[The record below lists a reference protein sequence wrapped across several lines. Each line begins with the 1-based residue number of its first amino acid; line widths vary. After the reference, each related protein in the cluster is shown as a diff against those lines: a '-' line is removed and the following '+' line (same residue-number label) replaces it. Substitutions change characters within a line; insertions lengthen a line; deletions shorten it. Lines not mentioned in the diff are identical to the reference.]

1 MNHPL
6 DRTRSKAKSRSRC
19 SRAQVQQL
27 DLFPVLLDQCDDDLS
42 DDLLTQRIKWSSAS
56 TASIPKEA
64 RRVASSVFDL
74 ATAPVRI
81 SLQQPDKRRRDDPV
95 IRSKVIHREGGLTR
109 IMIDERDTPEWQ
121 EREYQRRARQ
131 ILPPPPMSART
142 KSEKL
147 KRILSGVEFEK
158 P

>member
-19 SRAQVQQL
+19 SRAQAQQL
-27 DLFPVLLDQCDDDLS
+27 DLFPVLLDQCDDEPS

-56 TASIPKEA
+56 QSRIPMEA

-74 ATAPVRI
+74 ALAPVRI
-81 SLQQPDKRRRDDPV
+81 QLQQPDKRRRDDPV
-95 IRSKVIHREGGLTR
+95 IRSKVIRSDNGLTR

-147 KRILSGVEFEK
+147 KKMIGGK
-158 P
+158 

>member
-27 DLFPVLLDQCDDDLS
+27 DLFPALLAESEDEAQ
-42 DDLLTQRIKWSSAS
+42 DDLLTQRIKWSSAN
-56 TASIPKEA
+56 TAQIPKEA

-74 ATAPVRI
+74 AAAPVRI

-95 IRSKVIHREGGLTR
+95 IRSKVIRRENGLTR

-147 KRILSGVEFEK
+147 KKMIGGK
-158 P
+158 

>member
-19 SRAQVQQL
+19 SRAQVVQL
-27 DLFPVLLDQCDDDLS
+27 DLFPALLAESEDDAQ

-56 TASIPKEA
+56 QSKIPKEA

-81 SLQQPDKRRRDDPV
+81 QLQQPDKRRRDDPV

-147 KRILSGVEFEK
+147 KKMIGGK
-158 P
+158 

>member
-27 DLFPVLLDQCDDDLS
+27 DLFPVLITKSEDDAQ

-56 TASIPKEA
+56 QSRIPKEA

-95 IRSKVIHREGGLTR
+95 IRSKVIRRENGLTR

-147 KRILSGVEFEK
+147 KKMIGGK
-158 P
+158 

>member
-27 DLFPVLLDQCDDDLS
+27 DLFPVLLAESEDEAQ
-42 DDLLTQRIKWSSAS
+42 DDLLTQRVKWSSAS
-56 TASIPKEA
+56 QSRIPKEA

-95 IRSKVIHREGGLTR
+95 IRSKVIRRENGLTR

-131 ILPPPPMSART
+131 VLPPPPMSART

-147 KRILSGVEFEK
+147 KKMIGGK
-158 P
+158 

>member
-6 DRTRSKAKSRSRC
+6 DRTRKPKRLSGRRLCA
-19 SRAQVQQL
+19 VQQL
-27 DLFPVLLDQCDDDLS
+27 DLFPTLLDQCDDELS
-42 DDLLTQRIKWSSAS
+42 DDLLTQRIKWSSANQS
-56 TASIPKEA
+56 RIPKEA

-74 ATAPVRI
+74 ASAPVRI

-95 IRSKVIHREGGLTR
+95 IRSRVIRRENGLTR

-147 KRILSGVEFEK
+147 KKMIGGK
-158 P
+158 

>member
-6 DRTRSKAKSRSRC
+6 DRTRKAKSRSRC

-27 DLFPVLLDQCDDDLS
+27 DLFPVQLAEPEDDAQ

-56 TASIPKEA
+56 QSRIPKEA

-81 SLQQPDKRRRDDPV
+81 QLQQPDKRRRDDPV
-95 IRSKVIHREGGLTR
+95 IRSKVIRRENGLTR

-147 KRILSGVEFEK
+147 KKMIGGK
-158 P
+158 

>member
-27 DLFPVLLDQCDDDLS
+27 DLFPVLLAESEEEAQ
-42 DDLLTQRIKWSSAS
+42 DDLLTQRIKWSSANQS
-56 TASIPKEA
+56 RIPKEA

-74 ATAPVRI
+74 ASAPVRI

-109 IMIDERDTPEWQ
+109 VMIDERDTPEWQ
-121 EREYQRRARQ
+121 EREHQRRARQ

-147 KRILSGVEFEK
+147 KKMIGGK
-158 P
+158 

>member
-19 SRAQVQQL
+19 SRAQVVQL
-27 DLFPVLLDQCDDDLS
+27 DLFPALLAESEDEAQ

-56 TASIPKEA
+56 TAPIPKEA

-74 ATAPVRI
+74 ASAPVRI

-95 IRSKVIHREGGLTR
+95 IRSKVIRRDNGLTR

-147 KRILSGVEFEK
+147 KKMIGGK
-158 P
+158 

>member
-27 DLFPVLLDQCDDDLS
+27 DLFPVQLAESEDEAQ
-42 DDLLTQRIKWSSAS
+42 DDLLTQRIKWSSAN
-56 TASIPKEA
+56 TAPIPKEA

-81 SLQQPDKRRRDDPV
+81 QLQQPDKRRRDDPV
-95 IRSKVIHREGGLTR
+95 IRSKVIRRENGLTR

-131 ILPPPPMSART
+131 VWPPPPMSART

-147 KRILSGVEFEK
+147 KKMIGGK
-158 P
+158 

>member
-1 MNHPL
+1 MSHLL
-6 DRTRSKAKSRSRC
+6 DRTRKAKSRGRC
-19 SRAQVQQL
+19 GRAQVQQL
-27 DLFPVLLDQCDDDLS
+27 DLFPVLLDRCDDDPS

-56 TASIPKEA
+56 TAPIPKEA

-74 ATAPVRI
+74 AAAPLKI
-81 SLQQPDKRRRDDPV
+81 QLQQADKPRKGDPV
-95 IRSKVIHREGGLTR
+95 IRSRVIRRDGGLTR

-131 ILPPPPMSART
+131 VLPPPPMSART

-147 KRILSGVEFEK
+147 KKMTGGE
-158 P
+158 

>member
-6 DRTRSKAKSRSRC
+6 DRTRSKAKSRSWC

-27 DLFPVLLDQCDDDLS
+27 DLFPALLDQRDDEPS

-56 TASIPKEA
+56 QSRIPKEA
-64 RRVASSVFDL
+64 CRVASSVFDL
-74 ATAPVRI
+74 ASSPVRI

-147 KRILSGVEFEK
+147 KKMIGGK
-158 P
+158 

>member
-19 SRAQVQQL
+19 SRAQAQQL
-27 DLFPVLLDQCDDDLS
+27 DLFPVLLAESQDDAQ
-42 DDLLTQRIKWSSAS
+42 DDLLTQQVKRSSAS
-56 TASIPKEA
+56 QSRIPKEA

-74 ATAPVRI
+74 AAAPLRI
-81 SLQQPDKRRRDDPV
+81 QLQQADKPRKGDPV
-95 IRSKVIHREGGLTR
+95 IRSRVIRREGGLTR

-131 ILPPPPMSART
+131 VLPPPPMSART

-147 KRILSGVEFEK
+147 KKMIGGK
-158 P
+158 

>member
-27 DLFPVLLDQCDDDLS
+27 DLFPVLLAEPEGDAQ
-42 DDLLTQRIKWSSAS
+42 DDLLMQRVKWSSAS
-56 TASIPKEA
+56 QSQIPKEA

-74 ATAPVRI
+74 ASAPVRI

-147 KRILSGVEFEK
+147 KKMIGGK
-158 P
+158 

>member
-27 DLFPVLLDQCDDDLS
+27 DLFPVLLDQCDDEPS
-42 DDLLTQRIKWSSAS
+42 DDLLIQRIKRSSAKQS
-56 TASIPKEA
+56 RIPKEA

-74 ATAPVRI
+74 ASAPVRV

-95 IRSKVIHREGGLTR
+95 IRSKVIRRENGLTR

-147 KRILSGVEFEK
+147 KKMIGGK
-158 P
+158 

>member
-6 DRTRSKAKSRSRC
+6 NRTRKAKSRSWC

-27 DLFPVLLDQCDDDLS
+27 DLFPVLLEQSEDEAA
-42 DDLLTQRIKWSSAS
+42 DDLLTQRVKRSSAS
-56 TASIPKEA
+56 QATIPKEA
-64 RRVASSVFDL
+64 QRVASSVFDL
-74 ATAPVRI
+74 ASAPLRI
-81 SLQQPDKRRRDDPV
+81 QLQQADKPRKGDPV
-95 IRSKVIHREGGLTR
+95 IRSRVIRREGGLTR

-131 ILPPPPMSART
+131 VLPPPPMSART

-147 KRILSGVEFEK
+147 KKMIGGK
-158 P
+158 

>member
-27 DLFPVLLDQCDDDLS
+27 DLFPVLLAESEDEAQ

-56 TASIPKEA
+56 QSRIPKEA

-74 ATAPVRI
+74 AIAPVRI

-131 ILPPPPMSART
+131 ILPPPPISART

-147 KRILSGVEFEK
+147 KKMIGGK
-158 P
+158 

>member
-6 DRTRSKAKSRSRC
+6 DRTRSNAKSRSRC

-27 DLFPVLLDQCDDDLS
+27 DLFPALLDQCDDEPS
-42 DDLLTQRIKWSSAS
+42 DDLLTQRIKWSKADKL
-56 TASIPKEA
+56 SIPKEA

-81 SLQQPDKRRRDDPV
+81 SLQQPDRLRRDDPV
-95 IRSKVIHREGGLTR
+95 ISSKVIRRENGLTR

-147 KRILSGVEFEK
+147 KKMIGGK
-158 P
+158 

>member
-27 DLFPVLLDQCDDDLS
+27 DLFPVLLDQCDDAH

-56 TASIPKEA
+56 QSRIPKEA

-74 ATAPVRI
+74 ASAPVRI

-95 IRSKVIHREGGLTR
+95 IRSKVIRRENGLTR
-109 IMIDERDTPEWQ
+109 VMIDERDTPEWQ

-147 KRILSGVEFEK
+147 KKMIGGK
-158 P
+158 

>member
-19 SRAQVQQL
+19 SRAQVNQL
-27 DLFPVLLDQCDDDLS
+27 ELFPPLLAESQDDAQ
-42 DDLLTQRIKWSSAS
+42 DDLLTQRVKWSSAS
-56 TASIPKEA
+56 HATIPKEA

-95 IRSKVIHREGGLTR
+95 IRSRVIRREGGLTR

-147 KRILSGVEFEK
+147 KKMIGGK
-158 P
+158 

>member
-19 SRAQVQQL
+19 ARAQVQQL
-27 DLFPVLLDQCDDDLS
+27 DLFPILLAESEDEAN
-42 DDLLTQRIKWSSAS
+42 DDLLTQRVKWASAS
-56 TASIPKEA
+56 QSRIPKEA

-74 ATAPVRI
+74 AIAPVRI

-147 KRILSGVEFEK
+147 KKMIGGK
-158 P
+158 

>member
-1 MNHPL
+1 MNHQL
-6 DRTRSKAKSRSRC
+6 DRTRKAKSRSRC

-27 DLFPVLLDQCDDDLS
+27 DLFPVLLSESEDEAT
-42 DDLLTQRIKWSSAS
+42 DDLLTQRVKWSSAS
-56 TASIPKEA
+56 QSRIPKEA

-74 ATAPVRI
+74 ASAPLRI
-81 SLQQPDKRRRDDPV
+81 QLQQADKPRKGDPV
-95 IRSKVIHREGGLTR
+95 IRSRVIRREGGLTR

-131 ILPPPPMSART
+131 VLPPPPMSART

-147 KRILSGVEFEK
+147 KKMIGGK
-158 P
+158 

>member
-6 DRTRSKAKSRSRC
+6 DRTRKAKSRSRC

-27 DLFPVLLDQCDDDLS
+27 DLFPALLDQCDDEQS
-42 DDLLTQRIKWSSAS
+42 NDLLTQRIKWSSANP
-56 TASIPKEA
+56 APIPKEA

-74 ATAPVRI
+74 ASAPVRI

-95 IRSKVIHREGGLTR
+95 IRSKVIRRENGLTR
-109 IMIDERDTPEWQ
+109 IMIGERDTPEWQ

-147 KRILSGVEFEK
+147 KKMIGGK
-158 P
+158 

>member
-6 DRTRSKAKSRSRC
+6 DRTRGKAKSRIRC
-19 SRAQVQQL
+19 SRAQVVQL
-27 DLFPVLLDQCDDDLS
+27 DLFPALLAESEDEAQ
-42 DDLLTQRIKWSSAS
+42 DDLLTQRIKWSSANQS
-56 TASIPKEA
+56 RIPKEA

-74 ATAPVRI
+74 ASAPVRI
-81 SLQQPDKRRRDDPV
+81 SLQQPDKRRREDPV
-95 IRSKVIHREGGLTR
+95 IRSKVIRRENGLTR

-147 KRILSGVEFEK
+147 KKMIGGK
-158 P
+158 

>member
-6 DRTRSKAKSRSRC
+6 DRTRSKAKSRSRR

-27 DLFPVLLDQCDDDLS
+27 DLFPVLLEQSEDEAT
-42 DDLLTQRIKWSSAS
+42 DDLLTQHVKWSSAS
-56 TASIPKEA
+56 QSQIPKEA

-74 ATAPVRI
+74 AAAPLKI
-81 SLQQPDKRRRDDPV
+81 QLQQADKPRKGDPV
-95 IRSKVIHREGGLTR
+95 IRSRVIRRDNGLTR

-131 ILPPPPMSART
+131 VLPPPPMSART

-147 KRILSGVEFEK
+147 KKMIGVK
-158 P
+158 

>member
-27 DLFPVLLDQCDDDLS
+27 DLFPVLLAESQDEAQ
-42 DDLLTQRIKWSSAS
+42 DDLLTQRIKWSSAKQS
-56 TASIPKEA
+56 RIPKEA

-74 ATAPVRI
+74 ASAPVRI

-95 IRSKVIHREGGLTR
+95 IRSKVIRRENGLTR

-131 ILPPPPMSART
+131 VLPPPPMSART

-147 KRILSGVEFEK
+147 KKMIGGK
-158 P
+158 

>member
-6 DRTRSKAKSRSRC
+6 DRTRKAKSRSWC

-27 DLFPVLLDQCDDDLS
+27 DLFPALLAESEDEAQ

-56 TASIPKEA
+56 QSQIPKEA
-64 RRVASSVFDL
+64 LRVASSVFDL
-74 ATAPVRI
+74 ASAPVRI

-95 IRSKVIHREGGLTR
+95 IRSKVIRRENGLTR

-147 KRILSGVEFEK
+147 KKMIGGK
-158 P
+158 

>member
-27 DLFPVLLDQCDDDLS
+27 DLFPVLLAESEDDAK
-42 DDLLTQRIKWSSAS
+42 DDLLTQRIKWSSAN
-56 TASIPKEA
+56 TAPIPKEA
-64 RRVASSVFDL
+64 RKAASSVFDL

-95 IRSKVIHREGGLTR
+95 IRSKVIRHENGLTR

-147 KRILSGVEFEK
+147 KKMIGGK
-158 P
+158 

>member
-19 SRAQVQQL
+19 GRAQVQQL
-27 DLFPVLLDQCDDDLS
+27 DLFPVELDQCDDEPS
-42 DDLLTQRIKWSSAS
+42 DDLLTQRIKWASAS
-56 TASIPKEA
+56 QSRIPKEA

-74 ATAPVRI
+74 ASAPVRI

-95 IRSKVIHREGGLTR
+95 IRSKVIRRDNGLTR

-147 KRILSGVEFEK
+147 KKMIGGK
-158 P
+158 

>member
-6 DRTRSKAKSRSRC
+6 DRTRSKAKGRSRC

-27 DLFPVLLDQCDDDLS
+27 DLFPVLLDQCDDEPS

-56 TASIPKEA
+56 QSRIPMEA

-74 ATAPVRI
+74 ALAPVRI
-81 SLQQPDKRRRDDPV
+81 QLQQPDKRRRDDPV
-95 IRSKVIHREGGLTR
+95 IRSKVIRSDNGLTR

-147 KRILSGVEFEK
+147 KKMIGGK
-158 P
+158 

>member
-27 DLFPVLLDQCDDDLS
+27 DLFQVLLAESEDDAQ

-56 TASIPKEA
+56 QSRIPKDA

-74 ATAPVRI
+74 ASSPVRI

-95 IRSKVIHREGGLTR
+95 IRSKVIRRENGLTR

-147 KRILSGVEFEK
+147 KKMIGGK
-158 P
+158 

>member
-27 DLFPVLLDQCDDDLS
+27 DLFPALLAESEDDAQ

-56 TASIPKEA
+56 QSRIPKEA

-74 ATAPVRI
+74 ASAPVRI
-81 SLQQPDKRRRDDPV
+81 SLQQPDKRRRDDPI

-147 KRILSGVEFEK
+147 KKMIGGK
-158 P
+158 

>member
-1 MNHPL
+1 MNHPF
-6 DRTRSKAKSRSRC
+6 DRTRKAKSQSRC

-27 DLFPVLLDQCDDDLS
+27 DLFPALLAESEDDAQ
-42 DDLLTQRIKWSSAS
+42 DDPLTQRIKWSSATQS
-56 TASIPKEA
+56 QIPKEA

-74 ATAPVRI
+74 ASAPVRI

-95 IRSKVIHREGGLTR
+95 IRSKVIRRENGLTR

-147 KRILSGVEFEK
+147 KKMIGGK
-158 P
+158 

>member
-6 DRTRSKAKSRSRC
+6 DHTRSKAKGRSRC

-27 DLFPVLLDQCDDDLS
+27 DLFPALLAESEDDAQ
-42 DDLLTQRIKWSSAS
+42 DDLLTQRIKWSSANQS
-56 TASIPKEA
+56 RIPKEA

-74 ATAPVRI
+74 ASAPVRI

-95 IRSKVIHREGGLTR
+95 IRSKVIRRENGLTR

-147 KRILSGVEFEK
+147 KKMIGGK
-158 P
+158 

>member
-19 SRAQVQQL
+19 SRAQVVQL
-27 DLFPVLLDQCDDDLS
+27 DLFPVLLAESQDEAQ
-42 DDLLTQRIKWSSAS
+42 DDLLTQRVKWSSAN
-56 TASIPKEA
+56 TAPIPKEA

-95 IRSKVIHREGGLTR
+95 IRSKVIRRENGLTR

-147 KRILSGVEFEK
+147 KKMIGGK
-158 P
+158 